1 MSVTLETCI
10 ADNIAK
16 FSQPKN
22 PIYKMVYVYNK
33 VEHDSE
39 SFRSK
44 KVTRLVELVE
54 NLDKC
59 EEIAYNSRL
68 YVLQFFDKN
77 RENNIINDIIKKY
90 SNNVIFD

>member
-1 MSVTLETCI
+1 MDWCL
-10 ADNIAK
+10 
-16 FSQPKN
+16 
-22 PIYKMVYVYNK
+22 
-33 VEHDSE
+33 
-39 SFRSK
+39 
-44 KVTRLVELVE
+44 E